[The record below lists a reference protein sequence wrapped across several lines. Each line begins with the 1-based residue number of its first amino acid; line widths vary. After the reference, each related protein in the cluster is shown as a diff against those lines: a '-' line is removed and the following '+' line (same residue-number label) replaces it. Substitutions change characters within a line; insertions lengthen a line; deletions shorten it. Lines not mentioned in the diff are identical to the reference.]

1 LLVLEGLSN
10 HDNVGSLYRS
20 LSALGPAGSAVVL
33 GPGSIVSS
41 STAGAKAGY
50 GLVWML
56 VISAVVMAT
65 FTSMGARVGCAL
77 EDSFLRFLAKKWGR
91 PIAAITGFSAFFVAA
106 GFQFGNNLGV
116 AVAME
121 GLVPGIPGYVWPF
134 VFTGLS
140 ILFMVMAQNV
150 YHLLEMIMRVFV
162 GMMLFAFAGNLFFT
176 GISPLGLAGGL
187 VPHMIDTNELLIAT
201 AMLGTTFSAVAA
213 FYQSYLVQAKGW
225 KKENLI
231 YAIQDAWIG
240 IAILGAM
247 GLIIMIGAA
256 QSLHGQEGDFSN
268 IGQLAAQLR
277 SVLGN
282 SAVLVFSFGL
292 AAAAFSSFIAN
303 SLIGGTLLADGL
315 GLDPRMEKLPVRT
328 CTIAALLI
336 GCGVAVATLLSGQGA
351 ATSVL
356 IAQTSTII
364 ASPLCALL
372 LFYFANNKELMGD
385 LRNKVWSNVIGGIGL
400 LILLG
405 LAGRTVFVVWGK
417 VFGG

>member
-1 LLVLEGLSN
+1 MTEAQPW
-10 HDNVGSLYRS
+10 YKR
-20 LSALGPAGSAVVL
+20 LGPGLITAAVVL

-56 VISAVVMAT
+56 VLSAVVMAT
-65 FTSMGARVGCAL
+65 FTSMGARIGCAL
-77 EDSFLRFLAKKWGR
+77 EVSFLQHLAKRWGR
-91 PIAAITGFSAFFVAA
+91 PIAALTGFSAFFVAA

-121 GLVPGIPGYVWPF
+121 GMMPRVPAWIWPIT
-134 VFTGLS
+134 FTALA
-140 ILFMVMAQNV
+140 ILFMCMARNV
-150 YHLLEMIMRVFV
+150 YHLLELVMRFFVAIMLV
-162 GMMLFAFAGNLFFT
+162 AFAGNLFFT
-176 GISPLGLAGGL
+176 GISPTGILKGL
-187 VPHMIDTNELLIAT
+187 VPHLIDRQELLIAT
-201 AMLGTTFSAVAA
+201 SILGTTFSAVAA
-213 FYQSYLVQAKGW
+213 FYQAYLVQAKGW
-225 KKENLI
+225 KKNNLF

-240 IAILGAM
+240 IALLGTM
-247 GLIIMIGAA
+247 GMIIMIGAA
-256 QSLHGQEGDFSN
+256 QSLHGQEGDFNN
-268 IGQLAAQLR
+268 IGQLASQLR
-277 SVLGN
+277 NVLGN

-315 GLDPRMEKLPVRT
+315 GLDPRMEKLPVRS

-336 GCGVAVATLLSGQGA
+336 GCVVAILTLQSGVGGS
-351 ATSVL
+351 TSVL

-372 LFYFANNKELMGD
+372 LFYFANNKALMGD
-385 LRNKVWSNVIGGIGL
+385 LRNRVWSNVIGGIGL

-417 VFGG
+417 VFGA

>member
-1 LLVLEGLSN
+1 MTEERRWYHRIGPGLIT
-10 HDNVGSLYRS
+10 
-20 LSALGPAGSAVVL
+20 AAVVL

-56 VISAVVMAT
+56 VVACLVMAT
-65 FTSMGARVGCAL
+65 FTSMGARIGCAL
-77 EDSFLRFLAKKWGR
+77 EESFLQYLARKWGR

-121 GLVPGIPGYVWPF
+121 GLVPAVPSMVWPI

-140 ILFMVMAQNV
+140 LLFMFMAHNV
-150 YHLLEMIMRVFV
+150 YHLLELVMRFFV
-162 GMMLFAFAGNLFFT
+162 GMMLIAFVGNLFFT
-176 GISPLGLAGGL
+176 GISPVGLATGL
-187 VPHMIDTNELLIAT
+187 VPGVFGEGEFLIA
-201 AMLGTTFSAVAA
+201 AGMLGTTFSAVAA
-213 FYQSYLVQAKGW
+213 FYQAYLVQAKGW
-225 KKENLI
+225 KKENLG

-240 IAILGAM
+240 IGILGTM
-247 GLIIMIGAA
+247 GLVIMIGAA
-256 QSLHGQEGDFSN
+256 QSLYGQEGDFGN
-268 IGQLAAQLR
+268 IGQLANQLKT
-277 SVLGN
+277 VLGS
-282 SAVLVFSFGL
+282 SAGIVFSFGL
-292 AAAAFSSFIAN
+292 GAAAFSSFIAN

-315 GLDPRMEKLPVRT
+315 GLDPRMEKMPTRI
-328 CTIAALLI
+328 CAGAALLI
-336 GCGVAVATLLSGQGA
+336 GCGVAIATLQFDVGGA
-351 ATSVL
+351 QSVL

-385 LRNKVWSNVIGGIGL
+385 LRNRVWSNIFGIIGL

-405 LAGRTVFVVWGK
+405 LAIRTVFKVWGA